1 MTQLV
6 AGGST
11 ALTAVA
17 PVTAEL
23 QLVAR
28 QPEEMQRAQL
38 QLVAWFDQKIA
49 ACRNEAADANDNLA
63 IAQRSGWKLASFR
76 RQSQLAG
83 RRVAFYEKCKAAVEA
98 GYALVPNFPVD
109 VFAVR
114 TTKVKPKGEEKTW
127 NPGFSQKGEGA
138 PLGAGEYVSDL
149 PFVEHRI
156 DQVDD
161 GKGGLRK
168 VDRYWPSEFDVEIEY
183 PLSIAH
189 PAVMSATAEAL
200 ARKIFDEVGSLP
212 ERRRKGDPIVVGR
225 ICGSLGGAERK
236 VISFLIA
243 WYVDTREL

>member
-1 MTQLV
+1 MTEL
-6 AGGST
+6 AISRST
-11 ALTAVA
+11 ALTSVDSPA
-17 PVTAEL
+17 THL

-28 QPEEMQRAQL
+28 QPEEMQQAQR
-38 QLVAWFDQKIA
+38 QLIAWFEQKIA
-49 ACRNEAADANDNLA
+49 ACRREAADANDNLA
-63 IAQRSGWKLASFR
+63 IAQRNGWKLASFR

-109 VFAVR
+109 IFAVR
-114 TTKVKPKGEEKTW
+114 TTKAKPKSEEKTW

-156 DQVDD
+156 DQLDD

-168 VDRYWPSEFDVEIEY
+168 VDRYWPSEFDAEIEY

-225 ICGSLGGAERK
+225 VCGSLGGAERK